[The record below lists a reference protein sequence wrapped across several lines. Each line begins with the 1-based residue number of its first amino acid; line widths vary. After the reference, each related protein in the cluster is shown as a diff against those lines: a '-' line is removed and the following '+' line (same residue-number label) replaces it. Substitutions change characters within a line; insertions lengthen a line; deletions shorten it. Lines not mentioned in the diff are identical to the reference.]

1 VAIIGRIT
9 ARQRLRKAA
18 REALAIPAFSTP
30 TDCTPWVL
38 GGLWPAELST
48 ITAETATLAT
58 ELDADLAS
66 MAACANDQLK
76 IIKRAGLT
84 DSARRAQE
92 TRLIDGAR
100 ARAERRV
107 ESTIRHLH
115 AITVHPTTAHP
126 RPPADKPPLGP
137 TQNVTQIMPA
147 VPAEGPAREEPTATS
162 PLPPPRTATQ
172 PGDTAVAGPP
182 AAAVPEPRAPITP
195 HQTSTQEHTADA
207 VTRPTAQPV
216 ASPAPAPENVANPE
230 LRSQQLQHLLAF
242 VVQQEPGLNWAI
254 GDQADGTTVLVTD
267 LAHGWI
273 PPGITL
279 PAGVQLLEP
288 QRRPGT
294 ISVLLGEQTQA
305 KTYSPGDP
313 VDHSADIAAMQSSVH
328 PRALPVV
335 NDLGWELGR
344 ATHWRDGLPR
354 IVHTLARA
362 AAARTGI
369 LEEEAELLQGH
380 LEIARYQ
387 LLTEYP
393 NTDPAL
399 LNNYLLLA
407 ATEAFV
413 AQDPISANYH
423 LAWFRKLN
431 NPR

>member
-1 VAIIGRIT
+1 MAIFGRRT
-9 ARQRLRKAA
+9 ARQRLRRAA
-18 REALAIPAFSTP
+18 RESLTVPAFSSP
-30 TDCTPWVL
+30 IDCTPWVI
-38 GGLWPAELST
+38 GGLWPVELSAVS
-48 ITAETATLAT
+48 AENATLA
-58 ELDADLAS
+58 ECLNDDLQRIANS
-66 MAACANDQLK
+66 ANDELK
-76 IIKRAGLT
+76 IIRRAGMA
-84 DSARRAQE
+84 DSARQAEEARV
-92 TRLIDGAR
+92 IDDAR
-100 ARAERRV
+100 ARAMRRV
-107 ESTIRHLH
+107 ESAVRDLRTTTAEIPAARRRPDRAHDFAGIDLAKTQVLR
-115 AITVHPTTAHP
+115 AITQDEQPETSRARHRAPVGDSMTRKAQLYAAATADVP
-126 RPPADKPPLGP
+126 D
-137 TQNVTQIMPA
+137 NVP
-147 VPAEGPAREEPTATS
+147 E
-162 PLPPPRTATQ
+162 
-172 PGDTAVAGPP
+172 AVA
-182 AAAVPEPRAPITP
+182 AVVEPKSDPESDKER
-195 HQTSTQEHTADA
+195 
-207 VTRPTAQPV
+207 
-216 ASPAPAPENVANPE
+216 
-230 LRSQQLQHLLAF
+230 LQRILAF
-242 VVQQEPGLNWAI
+242 VVRQEPGLRWAV
-254 GDQADGTTVLVTD
+254 GDKTDGTTVLVTD